1 MMQPEMNTTE
11 LQLLQLLARG
21 KIVKA
26 IAVEMHLTPG
36 TTKACLTRIYK
47 KLGVHTSTAAVAWY
61 IENQSCAPRRR
72 EDSARCYRQ
81 ALVAG
86 EFAKATQQWSALHP
100 NARPM
105 EARVYVCVMYL
116 LQDLDALALDQANTL
131 TGQEAGLVFLL
142 HQWLSGDEN
151 ALPMVRNLLASM
163 ASGVRAK
170 HAGFLALYFGG
181 LKKNLANVAAAA
193 AHALVVELEDEVV

>member
-1 MMQPEMNTTE
+1 MNATE

-26 IAVEMHLTPG
+26 IAAEMHLTPG
-36 TTKACLTRIYK
+36 TAKACLTRIYK

-61 IENQSCAPRRR
+61 IEHQSRAPRRR
-72 EDSARCYRQ
+72 GDGGRSYRQ

-86 EFAKATQQWSALHP
+86 EFAKATQQWSALP
-100 NARPM
+100 PDARPA

-116 LQDLDALALDQANTL
+116 LQDMDTLALDQANVL
-131 TGQEAGLVFLL
+131 TGREASLVFVL
-142 HQWLSGDEN
+142 HQWLSGNED

-163 ASGVRAK
+163 PSGARAK
-170 HAGFLALYFGG
+170 HAGLLALYFGG